1 MNLPLDLSYWATAGS
16 IVLIDLVLSGDNAL
30 VIGAAASRLPG
41 RQRYIAIIW
50 GGALAIVF
58 RILLAVVA
66 TELLYISYL
75 RTIGGVILLLI
86 AIRLLLPE
94 GSSGPSQR
102 SASSRLLP
110 AILTILAADAT
121 MSLDNVLA
129 VGALAHRHIE
139 LLVAGL
145 LLSML
150 LLFVASAL
158 IARII
163 EYVPILMDIAAIV
176 LAWTAANLVV
186 DDAPVVSLLSKQLA
200 LPDQWQ
206 LYLHLIFVALV
217 VLADVFIRLVILPRR
232 RARAQGRIAQS
243 DTSNTSN
250 TSNTSA
256 PNDAATSSDETVD
269 EPVD

>member
-1 MNLPLDLSYWATAGS
+1 MNLPIDLSYWATAGG

-30 VIGAAASRLPG
+30 VIGAAASRLPRG
-41 RQRYIAIIW
+41 QRRFAIIW
-50 GGALAIVF
+50 GG
-58 RILLAVVA
+58 LLAVVFRMLLAIVA

-75 RTIGGVILLLI
+75 RTVGGLILLII

-94 GSSGPSQR
+94 TTAGRGPR
-102 SASSRLLP
+102 RASSSLIP

-163 EYVPILMDIAAIV
+163 EYVPILLDVAAII
-176 LAWTAANLVV
+176 LSWTAGNLVIE
-186 DDAPVVSLLSKQLA
+186 DAPIVNFFHQRLA

-206 LYLHLIFVALV
+206 LYLHLIFVAVV
-217 VLADVFIRLVILPRR
+217 VLADIFIRLVIVPRR
-232 RARAQGRIAQS
+232 RAAQS
-243 DTSNTSN
+243 SND
-250 TSNTSA
+250 
-256 PNDAATSSDETVD
+256 DAATAEQAQTAD